1 MYMKSNFCS
10 VARRH
15 VGRDR
20 CSQKQLL
27 LAIQERLSVTASRSV
42 KPNLQDRNLKN
53 WNWINL
59 LASVTEFRM
68 FAAMYI
74 RRTTNVQI

>member
-1 MYMKSNFCS
+1 VLSKQLNGIVKTVMICFYGSEMYMKSNFCS

-53 WNWINL
+53 WN
-59 LASVTEFRM
+59 
-68 FAAMYI
+68 
-74 RRTTNVQI
+74 